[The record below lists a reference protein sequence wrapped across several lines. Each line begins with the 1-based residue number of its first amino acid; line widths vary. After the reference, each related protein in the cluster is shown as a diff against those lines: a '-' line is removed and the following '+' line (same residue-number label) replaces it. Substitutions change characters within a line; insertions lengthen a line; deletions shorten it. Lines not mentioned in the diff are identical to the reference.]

1 MRTRPRLDLRLLIGA
16 LGRASFSLLCGGI
29 SYSAWLAAALLT
41 SGLDNPLL
49 KAFLWLR
56 APIVTAFGFAA
67 GIAILERGTRT
78 SKGTFLRVFLWPLVG
93 CTLGAVAVYW
103 FGPMLIVFAM
113 LAAGAASVFL
123 RQVVVDVMS
132 QRGA

>member
-1 MRTRPRLDLRLLIGA
+1 MSTRSRLDLRLLIGA

-29 SYSAWLAAALLT
+29 SYFVWMAAALL
-41 SGLDNPLL
+41 SSSLDNPPL
-49 KAFLWLR
+49 KAFLWLL

-67 GIAILERGTRT
+67 GIAILERGTKT
-78 SKGTFLRVFLWPLVG
+78 SKTTFLRIFIWPLVA

-123 RQVVVDVMS
+123 REVVLDVMS